1 MIDIIDNSTKENQ
14 QFQSIASCIEFL
26 LNTTQMN
33 NVRFYINNK
42 FVCGIDISLTKTQ
55 VSIYDLADN
64 KIVYISKNDSNVTSR
79 FTLDQPITQQILL
92 LTNVIVETFISKG

>member
-1 MIDIIDNSTKENQ
+1 MIDIIDISTKENQ
-14 QFQSIASCIEFL
+14 QFTSVADCVKFL

-42 FVCGIDISLTKTQ
+42 FVCAIDISLTKTQ
-55 VSIYDLADN
+55 MSIYDNADN
-64 KIVYISKNDSNVTSR
+64 KIVYVSKNDSNVTSI

-92 LTNVIVETFISKG
+92 LANVIVETLISKG